1 MTFKNEIVKENII
14 VDNLGFPLM
23 KLTAAFMSCVHSV
36 TKGCA
41 SISNY
46 LVLNISIK

>member
-36 TKGCA
+36 TKGFV
-41 SISNY
+41 
-46 LVLNISIK
+46 LVFQTIWCLTYR